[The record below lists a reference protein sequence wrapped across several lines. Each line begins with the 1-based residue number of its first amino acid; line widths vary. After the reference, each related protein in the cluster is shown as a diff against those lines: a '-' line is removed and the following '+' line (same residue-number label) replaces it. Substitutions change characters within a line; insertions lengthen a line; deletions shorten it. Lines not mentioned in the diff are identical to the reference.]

1 MEFKINIRKRIRILK
16 DVLLKIWREHSN
28 PEHEWFSTFIRDFSA
43 ECGLQKTSVIGKNSY
58 FSKRRKKETYLFK
71 IVDKQKF
78 FLAKIKY
85 GI

>member
-1 MEFKINIRKRIRILK
+1 MEFKINTRKRIRILK
-16 DVLLKIWREHSN
+16 DVLLKIWREQNN
-28 PEHEWFSTFIRDFSA
+28 PDEWFSTFIRDFSA

-71 IVDKQKF
+71 IVDKHKF